1 MIHDFDPAI
10 ATTPLGP
17 VYWYGAV
24 YSLGF
29 LGVFLWFWSR
39 RHIRR
44 LTDADVFTLSI
55 LFASGIMVGGRV
67 FDILVYELDY
77 YRAHPLAA
85 LNWWEG
91 GMASHGVLL
100 GGLIAIIAFARWR
113 GYPLMVLLDEVVVP
127 GAFLLAVG
135 RLGNF
140 IEGGVVGSQTAMPWG
155 FIYPDLEGARHPV
168 ALYESAKNF
177 AILPVLIWA
186 LGKWPSG
193 RGVVAGLF
201 VFLYALLRFAV
212 DLFRDYE
219 AAWLGIGTGQVFNL
233 VMAAAGLVMLIWC
246 LRRKRRVPLPPT
258 PAQKTAGW
266 LQIAALAVLILYP
279 LGIPTSWTRANI
291 TEKRQE
297 ALEEA
302 VLMQPLGSG
311 SSQVSAMTSPTAN
324 QTSPIRGARVPPA

>member
-10 ATTPLGP
+10 AVTPLGP

-24 YSLGF
+24 YTVGF
-29 LGVFLWFWSR
+29 IGIFVWFWAR
-39 RHIRR
+39 RRACG
-44 LTDADVFTLSI
+44 LSDADVFTFTI
-55 LFASGIMVGGRV
+55 LFAAGILIGGRV

-77 YRAHPLAA
+77 YRDRPLAA
-85 LNWWEG
+85 LNWWQG

-100 GGLIAIIAFARWR
+100 GGLIATAAFARMR
-113 GYPLMVLLDEVVVP
+113 GLSLIALLDEVVVP
-127 GAFLLAVG
+127 GVFLLAIG

-140 IEGGVVGSQTAMPWG
+140 VEGGVIGAPTEMPWG
-155 FIYPDLEGARHPV
+155 VVYPDLDGARHPV

-177 AILPVLIWA
+177 VILPILIWA
-186 LGKWPSG
+186 IRKWSPG
-193 RGVVAGLF
+193 RGVVVSLF
-201 VFLYALLRFAV
+201 VFLYAGLRFSV

-233 VMAAAGLVMLIWC
+233 AMALAGLLMLIWT
-246 LRRKRRVPLPPT
+246 LRSPRRPAPPPE
-258 PAQKTAGW
+258 PAPRRASW
-266 LQIAALAVLILYP
+266 LQIVLLIALILYP

-302 VLMQPLGSG
+302 RAKDAPAPRHPHRSG
-311 SSQVSAMTSPTAN
+311 
-324 QTSPIRGARVPPA
+324 